1 VNISVVM
8 TTVSKG
14 PPYIYIYTYI
24 YIYIELIREL
34 SSCKKSSTE
43 YLKKIVREVN
53 ESAFQLFP
61 RYIIYFY
68 YYYYYIIIIIFYYC
82 RKKKK
87 IKKKLWEAREAPPK
101 TLHIE
106 K

>member
-1 VNISVVM
+1 M
-8 TTVSKG
+8 
-14 PPYIYIYTYI
+14 
-24 YIYIELIREL
+24 
-34 SSCKKSSTE
+34 
-43 YLKKIVREVN
+43 
-53 ESAFQLFP
+53 
-61 RYIIYFY
+61 
-68 YYYYYIIIIIFYYC
+68 IIIIIYYS